1 MFEFLNRLELS
12 SKSSAKVKKSMDLAT
27 VKEKIKSNAYDCIEE
42 CLNDIEC
49 IYHNC
54 FVCFNGENSN

>member
-1 MFEFLNRLELS
+1 
-12 SKSSAKVKKSMDLAT
+12 MDLT
-27 VKEKIKSNAYDCIEE
+27 TIKEKIKSNTYECVEE

-54 FVCFNGENSN
+54 FVCFTGENAH